1 MNSSDERTA
10 TSPER
15 IDLEGTCNVRDIGGY
30 RTSDGSNVR
39 RGVFYR
45 ADNLG
50 HLTPRG
56 REQAIALGLDVII
69 DLRAN
74 DEVARFPNV
83 FADQEDSDSGQRGHG
98 DPARGNGG
106 VAGRSPGPR
115 YLRYDLIGEDEPVIA
130 RGDTIELKR
139 VSERDETG
147 AFRWPVERL
156 VAGYTAILDDRR
168 EMVRGILGTLA
179 EVNGRPMLY
188 HCVAGQDRT
197 GLVTALLLSIAGVD
211 EETIAFDYGETAV
224 FNFDRFRREG
234 YAERWRLPIHSVED
248 YRRQLCPPEAMHGT
262 LRHLTERY
270 GGPVSYLRHVGV
282 TDEEI
287 DRLRI
292 ALV

>member
-1 MNSSDERTA
+1 MNRRDET
-10 TSPER
+10 TVTTPER

-30 RTSDGSNVR
+30 RSRDGRHVR

-56 REQAIALGLDVII
+56 REQAVALGLDVII

-83 FADQEDSDSGQRGHG
+83 FADQEYSDSRDDAHG
-98 DPARGNGG
+98 EPARNNGRT
-106 VAGRSPGPR
+106 AAPNREPR

-130 RGDTIELKR
+130 RGDTIELRR
-139 VSERDETG
+139 VSERDGSG

-156 VAGYTAILDDRR
+156 VAGYTAILDDRHD
-168 EMVRGILGTLA
+168 MVRRIFGTLA

-197 GLVTALLLSIAGVD
+197 GIVTALLLSLADVD

-224 FNFDRFRREG
+224 FNFERFRREG
-234 YAERWRLPIHSVED
+234 YAEKWSLPIHSVED

-270 GGPVSYLRHVGV
+270 GDPVSYLRYAGV
-282 TDEEI
+282 TAEEL
-287 DRLRI
+287 DRLRT
-292 ALV
+292 AVV